1 MSATAVLIH
10 LLGEIALLL
19 WGINMVNSGVQR
31 AFGSDLRWI
40 LGIGLRTR
48 VHAFLAGVG
57 VTTVLQSSTATALMV
72 ASFTAGGAVD
82 MIPAL
87 AVMLGANVGTT
98 LIVQVLS
105 FDITLIFPVLIAAGV
120 FAFNRGRGT
129 RWQDL
134 GRVAIGL
141 GLMLLS
147 LHLLAE
153 AIGPGTN
160 SDAVRAL
167 LAA

>member
-1 MSATAVLIH
+1 MSATSVLIH

-19 WGINMVNSGVQR
+19 WGITMVNSGVQR

-40 LGIGLRTR
+40 LGTALRTR
-48 VHAFLAGVG
+48 LQAFIAGLG

-72 ASFTAGGAVD
+72 SSFTAGGAVD
-82 MIPAL
+82 MVPAL

-105 FDITLIFPVLIAAGV
+105 FDITLIFPMLIFFGYMGYK
-120 FAFNRGRGT
+120 RGSSSRMK
-129 RWQDL
+129 DL

-147 LHLLAE
+147 LHLLSE
-153 AIGPGTN
+153 TIRPIE
-160 SDAVRAL
+160 SS
-167 LAA
+167 